1 MECSQAMA
9 NTAGPRCHHVEIPVG
24 IFVGWYTD
32 TDWYHCQGDMKKIH
46 GSEKPVSGP
55 AKSATSAA
63 GKVPAKASAKL
74 AVKRGAKAKP
84 KSSSAVKQDPP
95 RERVLAAATEL
106 FYNEGIRATGVE
118 AIAARASTTKM
129 ALYRHFQSKDALIV
143 EWLRQVTAHY
153 WAAFDRVEAAHAD
166 DPRAQILGWA
176 TFAADDVAAW
186 SHRGC
191 PFINSIA
198 ELPDRDHP
206 ARQLIEEHKARQ
218 WRRLAG
224 LCEAA
229 GLASPDDTADEI
241 MIVLEGAQ
249 VAAQNRSVAEIG
261 ARLLRIVEAIV
272 VRQAA
277 WTKEVKRKTKRK

>member
-1 MECSQAMA
+1 MLPGDGNARRA
-9 NTAGPRCHHVEIPVG
+9 HRHHVEIPVG

-46 GSEKPVSGP
+46 GSEKG
-55 AKSATSAA
+55 AGARATTGTRVVAEGA
-63 GKVPAKASAKL
+63 AKASVKHT
-74 AVKRGAKAKP
+74 VKRGAAA
-84 KSSSAVKQDPP
+84 KSSGAAKQDPP
-95 RERVLAAATEL
+95 RERVLAAAAEL

-153 WAAFDRVEAAHAD
+153 WAAFDRIEAAHQG
-166 DPRAQILGWA
+166 DPREQILGWA
-176 TFAADDVAAW
+176 TFAADEVAAW

-218 WRRLAG
+218 WTRLAG

-229 GLASPDDTADEI
+229 GLASPEATADEI

-261 ARLLRIVEAIV
+261 ARLLWIVDAIV
-272 VRQAA
+272 ARQATR
-277 WTKEVKRKTKRK
+277 TKAAKRKPTGSK

>member
-1 MECSQAMA
+1 MLPGDGNRLGA
-9 NTAGPRCHHVEIPVG
+9 RCHRVEIPVG

-32 TDWYHCQGDMKKIH
+32 TEWYHCQGDMKKIH
-46 GSEKPVSGP
+46 GSEKGVSAS
-55 AKSATSAA
+55 AKSAARAA
-63 GKVPAKASAKL
+63 GKLPVKASARL
-74 AVKRGAKAKP
+74 AGKRGTTA
-84 KSSSAVKQDPP
+84 KSSGAAKQEPP
-95 RERVLAAATEL
+95 RERVLAAAAEL
-106 FYNEGIRATGVE
+106 FYSEGIRATGVE

-143 EWLRQVTAHY
+143 EWLRQVTGHY
-153 WAAFDRVEAAHAD
+153 WAAFDRIEAAHAG

-176 TFAADDVAAW
+176 TFTADEVAAW

-198 ELPDRDHP
+198 ELPDREHP

-218 WRRLAG
+218 WTRLAG

-229 GLASPDDTADEI
+229 GLALPEETADEI

-249 VAAQNRSVAEIG
+249 VVAQNRSVAEIG
-261 ARLLRIVEAIV
+261 VRARRIVEAIV
-272 VRQAA
+272 VRQTAQ
-277 WTKEVKRKTKRK
+277 TKQAKRKPTRK

>member
-1 MECSQAMA
+1 MA
-9 NTAGPRCHHVEIPVG
+9 KRQRRDAIMYEIPVG
-24 IFVGWYTD
+24 IFMGWYTD

-46 GSEKPVSGP
+46 GNEKDRSAP
-55 AKSATSAA
+55 AKSGTRAV
-63 GKVPAKASAKL
+63 GKAPAKAAAKR
-74 AVKRGAKAKP
+74 AAKHGGTA
-84 KSSSAVKQDPP
+84 KSSGAVKQDPP
-95 RERVLAAATEL
+95 RERVLAAASEL

-143 EWLRQVTAHY
+143 EWLRQVTAQY
-153 WAAFDRVEAAHAD
+153 WAAFDRIEAAHPD

-218 WRRLAG
+218 WARLAG

-229 GLASPDDTADEI
+229 GLASAEETADEI

-249 VAAQNRSVAEIG
+249 VVAQNRSVAEIG

-272 VRQAA
+272 ERQAA
-277 WTKEVKRKTKRK
+277 RTSEVKGKSTKRMNRG